1 MDRLVRTGLFAVE
14 KCGRDHILFR
24 EKFGVFA

>member
-1 MDRLVRTGLFAVE
+1 MVRLVRTGLFAVE
-14 KCGRDHILFR
+14 KCRRDHILFR